1 MYPGAYV
8 ATTPDKPA
16 IIQADT
22 GETRTFAELERN
34 SLKLARHLRDAGIG
48 VGGDIAFLS
57 DNIPQVFEVYWAG
70 LRSGY
75 YVTGIN
81 HHLTADEAAY
91 ILSDCAAEALLV
103 SSAHLAKG
111 QELAELV
118 PGLKTL
124 IVLDGA
130 ATGEFESYRDVLES
144 TSDEPLADQPRG
156 TDMLYSSGTTGRP
169 KGIKSAL
176 PDRQVGDPGD
186 TFTSLFHQLYGFDD
200 QTVYYSAAP
209 TYHAAP
215 LRFGG
220 VVNALGGTIVMAT
233 RFDAEQ
239 SLAAI
244 EKYGV
249 THSQWVPTM
258 FVRMLKLPDEVRGR
272 YDVSS
277 QQVAIHAAA
286 PCPVEVKQRM
296 IDWWGPIIHEYYS
309 STEANGLTFVDS
321 QAWLDKPGTVGRP
334 ALGIIHVCGADGMD
348 VTVGET
354 GVVYFERDELPFEYH
369 NDPAKT
375 RSAQHPLHPTWT
387 TTGDIGHVDD
397 DGYLYLTDR
406 VAFTII
412 TGGVNIYPQEIES
425 ALALHPAL
433 LDVAVIGVPDD
444 ELGEVPKA
452 VVQPAPGVLPSPE
465 LAQEILDSLRG
476 RIADFKIPR
485 SLDFTD
491 ELPRSATGKLVKGLL
506 VAQYR

>member
-1 MYPGAYV
+1 MYPGAHV
-8 ATTPDKPA
+8 AATPDKPA

-22 GETRTFAELERN
+22 GQVRTFAELERN
-34 SLKLARHLRDAGIG
+34 SLKLARYLRELGIG

-57 DNIPQVFEVYWAG
+57 DNLPQVFEVYWAG

-91 ILSDCAAEALLV
+91 ILADCGAEALLV
-103 SSAHLAKG
+103 SAAHLEKG
-111 QELAELV
+111 EELARLV
-118 PGLKTL
+118 PGLKAL
-124 IVLDGA
+124 VLLDGPA
-130 ATGEFESYRDVLES
+130 SGSFASYDDVLET
-144 TSDEPLADQPRG
+144 TSDAPLEDQPRG

-169 KGIKSAL
+169 KGIRSAL
-176 PDRQVGDPGD
+176 LDRQVGDPGD
-186 TFTSLFHQLYGFDD
+186 TYTSLFHQLYGFDD
-200 QTVYYSAAP
+200 QSVYYSAAP

-220 VVNALGGTIVMAT
+220 VVNALGGTVVMAT

-244 EKYGV
+244 EKYRV

-258 FVRMLKLPDEVRGR
+258 FVRMLKLPDATRAR

-277 QQVAIHAAA
+277 QRVVIHAAA

-296 IDWWGPIIHEYYS
+296 IEWWGPIIHEYYS
-309 STEANGLTFVDS
+309 STEANGMTFVDS
-321 QAWLDKPGTVGRP
+321 QAWLAKPGTVGKP
-334 ALGIIHVCGADGMD
+334 ALGIIHICGADGAD
-348 VTVGET
+348 LPVGEN
-354 GVVYFERDELPFEYH
+354 GVIYFERDELPFEYH

-387 TTGDIGHVDD
+387 TTGDIGHVDT

-425 ALALHPAL
+425 ALSLHPAL
-433 LDVAVIGVPDD
+433 LDVAVIGVPHD

-465 LAQEILDSLRG
+465 LAQQILDSLRG

-491 ELPRSATGKLVKGLL
+491 ELPRSATGKLVKGVLT
-506 VAQYR
+506 ARYR